1 MALLETRGDMEFAD
15 TMRRIA
21 NSLNNVS
28 ESLEKI
34 VNKDTVSDEQV
45 KDIIKSYSKEDLL
58 ELLNYDQKDYI
69 YRKVW
74 AEHVSEDV
82 RFLSC
87 KDEGYDEVY
96 TPDIAEQIA
105 YRYAFEGDYDSNLS
119 YWQNLKN
126 LFEEER

>member
-1 MALLETRGDMEFAD
+1 MLLESVRDVAFGDAVQS
-15 TMRRIA
+15 IA
-21 NSLNNVS
+21 ISLD
-28 ESLEKI
+28 KI
-34 VNKDTVSDEQV
+34 SDNLDKVANQQTITDEQI
-45 KDIIKSYSKEDLL
+45 KDVIKAYPKEDLL
-58 ELLNYDQKDYI
+58 DLLNYDQKDYI

-82 RFLSC
+82 RSLC

-96 TPDIAEQIA
+96 TPDIAERIA
-105 YRYAFEGDYDSNLS
+105 YRYAFEGDYDCNLP

>member
-1 MALLETRGDMEFAD
+1 MALLETRDDMEFAD

-28 ESLEKI
+28 ESLEKV

-45 KDIIKSYSKEDLL
+45 KDIIKSYPKEDLL
-58 ELLNYDQKDYI
+58 ELLNHDQKDYI

-74 AEHVSEDV
+74 AKHVSQDV
-82 RFLSC
+82 RSLC

-96 TPDIAEQIA
+96 TPDIAEKIA
-105 YRYAFEGDYDSNLS
+105 YRYAFEGDYDCNLP
-119 YWQNLKN
+119 YWQNLRN
-126 LFEEER
+126 LFEEEK

>member
-1 MALLETRGDMEFAD
+1 MLLESVRDVAFGDAVQ
-15 TMRRIA
+15 RIA
-21 NSLNNVS
+21 VSLD
-28 ESLEKI
+28 KI
-34 VNKDTVSDEQV
+34 SDNLDKVANQQTITDEQI
-45 KDIIKSYSKEDLL
+45 KDVIKSYPKEDLL
-58 ELLNYDQKDYI
+58 DLLNYDQKDYI

-82 RFLSC
+82 RSLC

-96 TPDIAEQIA
+96 TPDIAERIA
-105 YRYAFEGDYDSNLS
+105 YRYAFEGDYDCNLP

>member
-1 MALLETRGDMEFAD
+1 MLLESVRDVAFGDAVQS
-15 TMRRIA
+15 IA
-21 NSLNNVS
+21 ISLD
-28 ESLEKI
+28 KI
-34 VNKDTVSDEQV
+34 SDNLDKVANQQTITDEQI
-45 KDIIKSYSKEDLL
+45 KDVIKAYPKEDLL
-58 ELLNYDQKDYI
+58 DLLNYDQKDYI

-82 RFLSC
+82 RSLC

-105 YRYAFEGDYDSNLS
+105 YRYAFEGDYDCNLP

>member
-1 MALLETRGDMEFAD
+1 MALLETKGDMEFAD

-28 ESLEKI
+28 ESLEKV

-45 KDIIKSYSKEDLL
+45 KDIIKSYPKEDLL

-82 RFLSC
+82 HSLC

-105 YRYAFEGDYDSNLS
+105 YRYAFEGDYDCNLS